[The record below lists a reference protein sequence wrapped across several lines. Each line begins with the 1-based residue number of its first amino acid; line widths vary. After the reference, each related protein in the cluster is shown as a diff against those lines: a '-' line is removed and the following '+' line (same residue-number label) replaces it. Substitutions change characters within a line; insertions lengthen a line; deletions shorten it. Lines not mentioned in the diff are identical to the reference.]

1 MIEVADKQFSD
12 TSVESNDPA
21 LDATEVRFSIRA
33 LLIVTAC
40 VAVGTTA
47 LGAFLRQFPKEAQ
60 LRLLLYWGLLAII
73 LIMLILYH
81 AWRRRTS
88 ERQAGRTHFVLT
100 RYNYFLP
107 RSVRWATIIPG
118 TLLLLVAPLYWAYGS
133 FSVAENKPG
142 AWSNAFNWPAIYSV
156 AMCGSGLTLL
166 WWRRVKLTE
175 NGVLIRNRFVPWG
188 NCTRWYW
195 DACNKHVI
203 VIQMKTPTRMAART
217 SPEDRDGIESL
228 LRYEV
233 AERPAKPSTLR

>member
-1 MIEVADKQFSD
+1 MSEVADEQFLE
-12 TSVESNDPA
+12 TSTKSNDPA
-21 LDATEVRFSIRA
+21 LDETEVRFSIRA

-60 LRLLLYWGLLAII
+60 LRLLLYWGLLAITVI
-73 LIMLILYH
+73 ALILHH
-81 AWRRRTS
+81 ARRRRNS

-100 RYNYFLP
+100 RHSYFLP
-107 RSVRWATIIPG
+107 QSARWAAIIPG
-118 TLLLLVAPLYWAYGS
+118 TLLLLVPPVYWVFGS
-133 FSVAENKPG
+133 FLIAENKPG

-166 WWRRVKLTE
+166 WWRRIKLTE
-175 NGVLIRNRFVPWG
+175 NGVLLRNRFIPWG
-188 NCTRWYW
+188 DCTRWYW

-203 VIQMKTPTRMAART
+203 VIQMKTPARMAART
-217 SPEDRDGIESL
+217 SPEDRDAIESL